1 MMNIHSLVRQL
12 ERSYI
17 SGEVKQSKYV
27 IFKMYDVVSK
37 IDAYLNSKHT
47 TGEKDSKNRKKAFF
61 NIVTAAV
68 NVWYRATDIDRK
80 DIRVKATRSEQVML
94 ALIATYYLQNW
105 MKKTRF
111 GMFLNEWGRSLARY
125 GSSVLKFVEK
135 DGELYPSVVSWRT
148 LIVDPVDFNKAPII
162 EKLYLTP
169 DELRSNQSYNQTV
182 VESLIQ
188 AQKPRE
194 TLDGQDVDTSANY
207 IEIYEVHGS
216 LPVSVYKNSKGIEP
230 LEGDD
235 TEYVQQMHVLSFIKG
250 SNDDYTDFTLY
261 SGKEKESPY
270 IITHLIPE
278 EGRTLAI
285 GAVEH
290 LFDAQWMQNHS
301 IKNMKDSLDL
311 ASKIVFQTSDQ
322 GFVGRNVLTAVEQGD
337 ILIHKPNEPLTLVNN
352 TAHDIASLAAFRE
365 QWNILAQDITSTPD
379 AIRGNTQP
387 SGTAYR
393 QVAVLQQES
402 HSLFEIMTENKG
414 LYLEEMLRTKIIPH
428 IKKKMDTAEEIAAT
442 LEAQDLHRI
451 DAAFVPVEVT
461 RRMKANVK
469 DFLLDKT

>member
-1 MMNIHSLVRQL
+1 
-12 ERSYI
+12 
-17 SGEVKQSKYV
+17 
-27 IFKMYDVVSK
+27 
-37 IDAYLNSKHT
+37 
-47 TGEKDSKNRKKAFF
+47 
-61 NIVTAAV
+61 
-68 NVWYRATDIDRK
+68 
-80 DIRVKATRSEQVML
+80 
-94 ALIATYYLQNW
+94 
-105 MKKTRF
+105 
-111 GMFLNEWGRSLARY
+111 
-125 GSSVLKFVEK
+125 
-135 DGELYPSVVSWRT
+135 
-148 LIVDPVDFNKAPII
+148 
-162 EKLYLTP
+162 
-169 DELRSNQSYNQTV
+169 
-182 VESLIQ
+182 
-188 AQKPRE
+188 
-194 TLDGQDVDTSANY
+194 
-207 IEIYEVHGS
+207 
-216 LPVSVYKNSKGIEP
+216 
-230 LEGDD
+230 
-235 TEYVQQMHVLSFIKG
+235 
-250 SNDDYTDFTLY
+250 
-261 SGKEKESPY
+261 
-270 IITHLIPE
+270 
-278 EGRTLAI
+278 
-285 GAVEH
+285 
-290 LFDAQWMQNHS
+290 
-301 IKNMKDSLDL
+301 MKDSLDL

-469 DFLLDKT
+469 DFLLDKTEELADPQALAHNIQNEMKASGNQRFFTTDELKRMNWSEVFKDLEWELDVEITNETVNKEAVFTTLTTVLQTLATNPSVLQDPNMKLLFGRILEETGRVSAAELSAPSQLQPQSVSVPNGGTAVGGAPTEALQALTQ